1 MRGTVTLPRPISQ
14 GSVPVSLSVPRR
26 LSFAVALALGAALTV
41 TGTAFA
47 VPPERD
53 GPDVVIDAPSPAPS
67 TPETAAT
74 GKPGGGGGGG
84 GGGPKVSRGYDISY
98 PQCGGALPSNPA
110 FAIVGVNG
118 GRVFSANPCLATQI
132 AWGGGA
138 NAGLYAN
145 TGNPGPALSSFWPN
159 GQTTPRVCD
168 AANPD
173 TADCAYDYGWNA
185 ASNSFQTAQS
195 AYASL
200 SIAASPAATSWW
212 LDVETSNSWRSDSG
226 NSLGLNVAALQGEVD
241 ALRAAGVTKLGFYS
255 TQQQWNQI
263 TGGSLAFSA
272 YPSWL
277 AGGGTLKGAQQLCT
291 RPAFT
296 GGATVL
302 AQYFASG
309 FDADQPC

>member
-1 MRGTVTLPRPISQ
+1 
-14 GSVPVSLSVPRR
+14 VSLFLPRR
-26 LSFAVALALGAALTV
+26 LPAAFALALGAALTL

-47 VPPERD
+47 VSPALD
-53 GPDVVIDAPSPAPS
+53 GADLVIDAPDGGRS
-67 TPETAAT
+67 TIVVAHPN
-74 GKPGGGGGGG
+74 GKPGGG
-84 GGGPKVSRGYDISY
+84 GGGPKVSRGYDVSY
-98 PQCGGALPSNPA
+98 PQCAGSLPSDPA

-118 GRVFSANPCLATQI
+118 GKVFSANSCLATQI

-138 NAGLYAN
+138 NAELYAN

-159 GQTTPRVCD
+159 GQVTPRVCD

-185 ASNSFQTAQS
+185 AQNSLQTAQAAYSSLGIRTSPS
-195 AYASL
+195 A
-200 SIAASPAATSWW
+200 TRWW
-212 LDVETSNSWRSDSG
+212 LDVETSNSWRSGSATA
-226 NSLGLNVAALQGEVD
+226 LALNVAALQGEVD
-241 ALRAAGVTKLGFYS
+241 FLRGAGVTSLGFYS
-255 TQQQWNQI
+255 TQFQWNAI

-291 RPAFT
+291 RAAFT

-309 FDADQPC
+309 FDADLPC